1 MVKPDMPFGPAERGR
16 GCVWQYLA
24 LAGLL
29 GCVAIGW
36 CVGQGKLQLADWN
49 LPTTYL
55 EPVYADFL
63 GSVIPA
69 KKLANG
75 DAYPYF
81 WQLRTDFGAPDRP
94 NGSGGL
100 SVDDAQHWLFG
111 VLVWLFG
118 LFPGW
123 NLGVLIGHL
132 AAAATFFLVARR
144 GFGIATPWAFVGGLA
159 FGLAPYQFAQ
169 QPHHINC
176 QYIWHLPLFPLVW
189 KWIATGADLRFGS
202 RRFWQAAAIGFV
214 TGLQNP
220 YYANVFCQLV
230 LVCGVVRAWQVRS
243 WPALRP
249 AAWVV
254 GSVAFAFLLG
264 NLDTISYR
272 LAQPP
277 AAGSGGSPLVAER
290 EYKWVDVYG
299 LKLVDLFIPPVT
311 HHSAGLARFGRNH
324 RAASILSD
332 EEGSG
337 YLGLL
342 GIGCLLFLV
351 GVAVRAMVEGRAED
365 VPLEAWWGLW
375 IVLMFTTGGLNAI
388 IAAFTGFTLFRTA
401 IRYSVVLLL
410 LALLYVGQRL
420 TAWQVSASER
430 LTTGLLQGVTVAAT
444 LAASALVL
452 WDQLPRTP
460 TAEQRAAIAAAVDS
474 DRAFVAAMEA
484 ILPTAA
490 DGSKPMVFQLPVL
503 GGPGRPKIPSSHHA
517 RPYLYSHNLH
527 YSSGAGGDALRWQRE
542 VERQLFRG
550 AQRGDQQQATV
561 LYEANAR
568 QAIAM
573 LRQRGFAAIYV
584 NRAGYD
590 DRAAGLEAMLRQLGL
605 TDSIESERG
614 DLLCVPL
621 Q

>member
-1 MVKPDMPFGPAERGR
+1 MTPRQSPSRHPRNRGH
-16 GCVWQYLA
+16 GAITLGSLVATVA
-24 LAGLL
+24 L
-29 GCVAIGW
+29 GW
-36 CVGQGKLQLADWN
+36 CIAHGKLTTDDWGY
-49 LPTTYL
+49 PTTYL
-55 EPVYADFL
+55 EPVYADFI
-63 GSVIPA
+63 GWCRGPMAVA
-69 KKLANG
+69 AG
-75 DAYPYF
+75 EYVPYA
-81 WQLRTDFGAPDRP
+81 WNPGV
-94 NGSGGL
+94 
-100 SVDDAQHWLFG
+100 SVDDLLIGFFG

-132 AAAATFFLVARR
+132 AAAVTFFLVARR

-159 FGLAPYQFAQ
+159 FGLAPFQFAQ

-176 QYIWHLPLFPLVW
+176 QYIWHLPFFPLVW
-189 KWIATGADLRFGS
+189 KWVATGADLRFGS
-202 RRFWQAAAIGFV
+202 RRFCQAAAIGFV

-230 LVCGVVRAWQVRS
+230 LVCGAVRAWQLRS
-243 WPALRP
+243 WPALKP
-249 AAWVV
+249 AALVV
-254 GSVAFAFLLG
+254 AAVMLAFLVSTG
-264 NLDTISYR
+264 DA
-272 LAQPP
+272 LAHRFWPWP
-277 AAGSGGSPLVAER
+277 AVGAPDSGSSPLVAER
-290 EYKWVDVYG
+290 EYKWMDIYG

-311 HHSAGLARFGRNH
+311 HHSAELARFGRNH
-324 RAASILSD
+324 RASSVLND

-342 GIGCLLFLV
+342 GIGCLLVLV

-375 IVLMFTTGGLNAI
+375 IIIMFTTGGLNAI

-410 LALLYVGQRL
+410 LVLLDAGQRMTIWQMGTMEQLGKGL
-420 TAWQVSASER
+420 T
-430 LTTGLLQGVTVAAT
+430 QGVTIAAT
-444 LAASALVL
+444 LVGSALVL

-460 TAEQRAAIAAAVDS
+460 TAEQRAAIAEAVDS

-484 ILPTAA
+484 ALPLAA
-490 DGSKPMVFQLPVL
+490 DSARPMVFQLPVL
-503 GGPGRPKIPSSHHA
+503 GGPARPKIPNSHHA
-517 RPYLYSHNLH
+517 RPYLYSHHLH
-527 YSSGAGGDALRWQRE
+527 YSYGAGGDALRWQLE

-550 AQRGDQQQATV
+550 AQRGNHLQPTV
-561 LYEANAR
+561 LNEANAR

-573 LRQRGFAAIYV
+573 LRQCGFAALYV

-590 DRAAGLEAMLRQLGL
+590 DRAAGLEAMLQQLGL
-605 TDSIESERG
+605 SEVIESDRG

-621 Q
+621 NQPVSVVD

>member
-1 MVKPDMPFGPAERGR
+1 MRK
-16 GCVWQYLA
+16 A
-24 LAGLL
+24 LQTEWWLL
-29 GCVAIGW
+29 VLVGVVALGW
-36 CVGQGKLQLADWN
+36 CMAQGKLTAEDWGY
-49 LPTTYL
+49 PTTYL
-55 EPVYADFL
+55 EPVYADFI
-63 GSVIPA
+63 GWCRGPMAVA
-69 KKLANG
+69 AG
-75 DAYPYF
+75 EYVPYA
-81 WQLRTDFGAPDRP
+81 WNPGVA
-94 NGSGGL
+94 
-100 SVDDAQHWLFG
+100 VDDLLTGLFG

-123 NLGVLIGHL
+123 NLGVLVGHL
-132 AAAATFFLVARR
+132 AASVTFFRVARR

-176 QYIWHLPLFPLVW
+176 QYIWHLPFFPLVW
-189 KWIATGADLRFGS
+189 KWIATGTDLRFGS

-220 YYANVFCQLV
+220 YFSNVFCQLV
-230 LVCGVVRAWQVRS
+230 LVCGAVRAWQVQA
-243 WPALRP
+243 WPALKP
-249 AAWVV
+249 AVLVV
-254 GSVAFAFLLG
+254 ATVMLAFLVSTG
-264 NLDTISYR
+264 DTIAHR
-272 LAQPP
+272 FWPLPAVA

-290 EYKWVDVYG
+290 EYKWMDIYG

-311 HHSAGLARFGRNH
+311 HHSKELALFGRNH

-375 IVLMFTTGGLNAI
+375 IVVMFTTGGLNAI

-430 LTTGLLQGVTVAAT
+430 LTTGLVRGVTVAAT
-444 LAASALVL
+444 LLGSALVL

-460 TAEQRAAIAAAVDS
+460 TAEQRAAIAEAVDS

-484 ILPTAA
+484 ALPLAA

-503 GGPGRPKIPSSHHA
+503 GGPGRPKIPSSHHV

-561 LYEANAR
+561 LYEANVR

-605 TDSIESERG
+605 TGIIESDRG

-621 Q
+621 E

>member
-1 MVKPDMPFGPAERGR
+1 MRK
-16 GCVWQYLA
+16 A
-24 LAGLL
+24 LQTEWLL
-29 GCVAIGW
+29 LVLVGVVALGW
-36 CVGQGKLQLADWN
+36 CMAQGKLTAEDWGY
-49 LPTTYL
+49 PTTYL
-55 EPVYADFL
+55 EPVYADFI
-63 GSVIPA
+63 GWCRGPMAVA
-69 KKLANG
+69 AG
-75 DAYPYF
+75 EYVPYA
-81 WQLRTDFGAPDRP
+81 WNPGVA
-94 NGSGGL
+94 
-100 SVDDAQHWLFG
+100 VDDLLTGLFG
-111 VLVWLFG
+111 MLVCLFG

-123 NLGVLIGHL
+123 NLGVLVGHL
-132 AAAATFFLVARR
+132 AASVTFFLVARR

-176 QYIWHLPLFPLVW
+176 QYIWHLPFFPLVW
-189 KWIATGADLRFGS
+189 KWIATGTDLRFGS

-220 YYANVFCQLV
+220 YFSNVFCQLV
-230 LVCGVVRAWQVRS
+230 LVCGAVRAWQVQA
-243 WPALRP
+243 WPALKPAVLVVATVMLAFLVSTGDTIAHRFWPRP
-249 AAWVV
+249 A
-254 GSVAFAFLLG
+254 VA
-264 NLDTISYR
+264 
-272 LAQPP
+272 

-290 EYKWVDVYG
+290 EYKWMDIYG

-311 HHSAGLARFGRNH
+311 HHSKELALFGRNH

-375 IVLMFTTGGLNAI
+375 IVVMFTTGGFNAI

-420 TAWQVSASER
+420 TAWKVSASER
-430 LTTGLLQGVTVAAT
+430 LTTGLVRGVTVAAT
-444 LAASALVL
+444 LLGSALVL

-460 TAEQRAAIAAAVDS
+460 TAEQRAAIAEAVDS

-484 ILPTAA
+484 ALPLAA

-503 GGPGRPKIPSSHHA
+503 GGPGRPKIPSSHHV

-561 LYEANAR
+561 LYEANVR

-605 TDSIESERG
+605 TGIIESDRG

-621 Q
+621 E

>member
-1 MVKPDMPFGPAERGR
+1 MRK
-16 GCVWQYLA
+16 A
-24 LAGLL
+24 LQTEWLL
-29 GCVAIGW
+29 LVLVGVVALGW
-36 CVGQGKLQLADWN
+36 CMAQGKLTAEDWGY
-49 LPTTYL
+49 PTTYL
-55 EPVYADFL
+55 EPVYADFI
-63 GSVIPA
+63 GWCRGPMAVA
-69 KKLANG
+69 AG
-75 DAYPYF
+75 EYVPYA
-81 WQLRTDFGAPDRP
+81 WNPGVA
-94 NGSGGL
+94 
-100 SVDDAQHWLFG
+100 VDDLLTGLFG
-111 VLVWLFG
+111 MLVWLFG

-123 NLGVLIGHL
+123 NLGVLVGHL
-132 AAAATFFLVARR
+132 AASVTFFLVARR

-176 QYIWHLPLFPLVW
+176 QYIWHLPFFPLVW
-189 KWIATGADLRFGS
+189 KWIATGTDLRFGS

-220 YYANVFCQLV
+220 YFSNVFCQLV
-230 LVCGVVRAWQVRS
+230 LVCGAVRAWQVQA
-243 WPALRP
+243 WPALKP
-249 AAWVV
+249 AVLVV
-254 GSVAFAFLLG
+254 ATVMLAFLVSTG
-264 NLDTISYR
+264 DTIAHR
-272 LAQPP
+272 FWPLPAVA

-290 EYKWVDVYG
+290 EYKWMDIYG

-311 HHSAGLARFGRNH
+311 HHSKELALFGRNH

-375 IVLMFTTGGLNAI
+375 IVVMFTTGGFNAI

-430 LTTGLLQGVTVAAT
+430 LTTGLVRGVTVAAT
-444 LAASALVL
+444 LLGSALVL

-484 ILPTAA
+484 ALPLAA

-503 GGPGRPKIPSSHHA
+503 GGPGRPKIPGSHHA

-561 LYEANAR
+561 LYEANVR

-605 TDSIESERG
+605 TGIIESDRG

-621 Q
+621 E

>member
-1 MVKPDMPFGPAERGR
+1 MRK
-16 GCVWQYLA
+16 A
-24 LAGLL
+24 LQTEWLL
-29 GCVAIGW
+29 LVLVGVVALGW
-36 CVGQGKLQLADWN
+36 CMAQGKLTAEDWGY
-49 LPTTYL
+49 PTTYL
-55 EPVYADFL
+55 EPVYADFI
-63 GSVIPA
+63 GWCRGPMAVA
-69 KKLANG
+69 AG
-75 DAYPYF
+75 EYVPYA
-81 WQLRTDFGAPDRP
+81 WNPGVA
-94 NGSGGL
+94 
-100 SVDDAQHWLFG
+100 VDDLLTGLFG

-123 NLGVLIGHL
+123 NLGVLVGHL
-132 AAAATFFLVARR
+132 AASVTFFLVARR

-176 QYIWHLPLFPLVW
+176 QYIWHLPFFPLVW
-189 KWIATGADLRFGS
+189 KWIATGTDLRFGS

-220 YYANVFCQLV
+220 YFSNVFCQLV
-230 LVCGVVRAWQVRS
+230 LVCGAVRAWQVQA
-243 WPALRP
+243 WPALKPAVLVVATVMLAFLVSTGDTIAHRFWPRP
-249 AAWVV
+249 A
-254 GSVAFAFLLG
+254 VA
-264 NLDTISYR
+264 
-272 LAQPP
+272 
-277 AAGSGGSPLVAER
+277 AAGSGSSPLVAER
-290 EYKWVDVYG
+290 EYKWMDIYG

-311 HHSAGLARFGRNH
+311 HHSKELALFGRNH

-375 IVLMFTTGGLNAI
+375 IVVMFTTGGLNAI

-430 LTTGLLQGVTVAAT
+430 LTTGLVRGVTVAAT
-444 LAASALVL
+444 LLGSALVL

-460 TAEQRAAIAAAVDS
+460 TAEQRAAIAEAVDS

-484 ILPTAA
+484 ALPLAA

-503 GGPGRPKIPSSHHA
+503 GGPGRPKIPSSHHV

-561 LYEANAR
+561 LYEANVR

-605 TDSIESERG
+605 TGIIESDRG

-621 Q
+621 E